1 MDVHRGRAGA
11 TNLQHEYKLRLPQY
25 DPQVR
30 YTLLARVGIS
40 TSQADAQNRTSQGD
54 IHWRQVKED

>member
-1 MDVHRGRAGA
+1 M
-11 TNLQHEYKLRLPQY
+11 PQY

-40 TSQADAQNRTSQGD
+40 TSQANAPNRTSQGD